1 MKGVAVHSLVGK
13 LSRSSVAYHI
23 SRKAASCFKGSLM
36 LQPHESAILFPTLPD
51 ALIIPSTLNCKLR
64 PRLWS
69 ENLGCSTIHNVEPW
83 TSWVCKSFALRKR
96 QLQAKSAAAWGQP
109 IPHGRYVI
117 SVAWQ
122 WHLPP
127 AFAYTVHLSFAIFTS
142 TLYDPFH
149 GLLYRWL
156 TDLASSS

>member
-13 LSRSSVAYHI
+13 LSRPSVAYHI
-23 SRKAASCFKGSLM
+23 SRKAASCFKGSLVLQWQPRASMAASCFNGSLM

-51 ALIIPSTLNCKLR
+51 ALDLPSTLNCKLR

-69 ENLGCSTIHNVEPW
+69 ENLGCSPIHNVEPW

-109 IPHGRYVI
+109 ILHG
-117 SVAWQ
+117 S
-122 WHLPP
+122 PP
-127 AFAYTVHLSFAIFTS
+127 PQICN
-142 TLYDPFH
+142 
-149 GLLYRWL
+149 
-156 TDLASSS
+156 